1 MKSKRALPIIGVAIV
16 LLAAVPM
23 FALFYPDIMRY
34 LQMRS
39 MGRG

>member
-1 MKSKRALPIIGVAIV
+1 MKTRRVLLPMVGAIV
-16 LLAAVPM
+16 LLGTLSG

-39 MGRG
+39 M

>member
-1 MKSKRALPIIGVAIV
+1 MQGKRMLPILGVIV
-16 LLAAVPM
+16 LLAALPAFVM
-23 FALFYPDIMRY
+23 FYPDIMRY